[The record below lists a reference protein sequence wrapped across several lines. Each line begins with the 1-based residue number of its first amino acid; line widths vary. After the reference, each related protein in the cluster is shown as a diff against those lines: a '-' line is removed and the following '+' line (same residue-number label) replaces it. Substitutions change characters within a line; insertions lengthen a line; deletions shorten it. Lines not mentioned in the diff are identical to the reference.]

1 MNRLKYKTAVYRV
14 IYYSGF
20 DWDRITSTKECV
32 DYKLTSKKSGF
43 TIYLNQKNENDN
55 DVIYAKTG
63 DVLTEEDQLRFYKMM
78 MKIYRRTKN
87 LKIVEDFI
95 DINKFAKDQG
105 ETTTN
110 DDNKQE

>member
-1 MNRLKYKTAVYRV
+1 MNRLKYKTTVYRA

-20 DWDRITSTKECV
+20 DWSRITSTKEAA
-32 DYKLTSKKSGF
+32 DYKLISRKSGF
-43 TIYLNQKNENDN
+43 TIYLNQKSEDDN

-63 DVLTEEDQLRFYKMM
+63 DILPEEDQARFYKLM

-95 DINKFAKDQG
+95 DTKFFKDSG
-105 ETTTN
+105 DTTT
-110 DDNKQE
+110 DDNTNN